1 MASNRQERLQMR
13 QRGAGT
19 RKIQAVDFGFSFGSP
34 TGAAPVPS
42 ISQRLESVPETTNA
56 AASIVDTT
64 LPDSTAPVTEQ
75 STRETPTRILRNS
88 TASTESP
95 RRSDRVSIGRVS
107 TPNNTTE
114 EQEEGRSSKRRRIST
129 KNDDLIRSAMLES
142 EAIVNPSPLVI
153 REDHQQNDEQNGV
166 DARTEFPDVPMIDM
180 ARDEDLPETTVIKQD
195 AEPRAIAKTSRRGRP
210 KSTESQANGTA
221 NPKQTADQIRRH
233 SIRQSEVNGSD
244 PPDQENSNQDGQFS
258 RTRGRQGLEKQS
270 TVEIEPEVDREPEQE
285 DRVTEPSLS
294 KRGRRRKEPEQPEM
308 VGIEPEVNR
317 EPEQEESVPQS
328 STTKRGRRRKE
339 PEQPEPEQQDEDE
352 NNEPTE
358 KASRGRRKR
367 GRPSTAENVEADEPQ
382 EEEET
387 AQTRSKRKGKNRER
401 EPEEG
406 PNVVETQ
413 ERVEE
418 AQKSKDKARRKQQ
431 PQENGESSRRR
442 GRPFLDKAQEPQ
454 PEAETT
460 DITETRPEAST
471 KPVQPANRRRGR
483 PSAGAPEERTTSG
496 QRTKRRREQDENQ
509 EPRRREGTVAITV
522 HRLANTHILDHA
534 ASDPS
539 DDEQDST
546 DELEAVGKKFPSRNG
561 VNAADVL
568 CQICKEILDKHL
580 TTLDTN
586 IASDAANQAKRS
598 EYARQRKAIEA
609 YGTQL
614 EGRLFELSELLD
626 SNFSLGVQLKKAKR
640 EAAEMRNRLL
650 EVRQQRHEITL
661 RMDAVRRKHGE
672 EENAKMSRN
681 AINNTLHNLD
691 LTLDRNRSRAD
702 DDDGTNDGN
711 GVAGLEFLLRSVSE
725 NVSSAAEGSYGGLLS
740 QVKAFNAQLEM
751 TARKLER

>member
-34 TGAAPVPS
+34 TGAAPAPS
-42 ISQRLESVPETTNA
+42 ITQRLESVPETANA
-56 AASIVDTT
+56 AVSVVDTT
-64 LPDSTAPVTEQ
+64 LPDATAPVTEQ
-75 STRETPTRILRNS
+75 STRDTPTRILRNS
-88 TASTESP
+88 TIPTESP
-95 RRSDRVSIGRVS
+95 RRSNRVSIGRVS

-129 KNDDLIRSAMLES
+129 RNDDLNRPATSES
-142 EAIVNPSPLVI
+142 EAIVNPSPLAI
-153 REDHQQNDEQNGV
+153 HEDNLQNNEQNGI
-166 DARTEFPDVPMIDM
+166 DASAEIPDVPTIDV
-180 ARDEDLPETTVIKQD
+180 ARDEDLPETTVIEQD
-195 AEPRAIAKTSRRGRP
+195 AKPQATAKTSRRGRP
-210 KSTESQANGTA
+210 KSAESQANGTA

-244 PPDQENSNQDGQFS
+244 PPDQENSNQDGQLS
-258 RTRGRQGLEKQS
+258 RARGRRGLEKQS
-270 TVEIEPEVDREPEQE
+270 TAEVEPEVSHEPEQE
-285 DRVTEPSLS
+285 DRATETGLS
-294 KRGRRRKEPEQPEM
+294 KRGRRRKEPE
-308 VGIEPEVNR
+308 
-317 EPEQEESVPQS
+317 
-328 STTKRGRRRKE
+328 
-339 PEQPEPEQQDEDE
+339 PEQQDENE

-367 GRPSTAENVEADEPQ
+367 GRPSTAENVEAGEPQ
-382 EEEET
+382 EEEGK
-387 AQTRSKRKGKNRER
+387 AQTRSKRKGKDREV
-401 EPEEG
+401 EPDER
-406 PNVVETQ
+406 PSVVETQ

-431 PQENGESSRRR
+431 PQENSESSRRR
-442 GRPFLDKAQEPQ
+442 GRPSLDKAQEPQ

-471 KPVQPANRRRGR
+471 KPIRRRRGR
-483 PSAGAPEERTTSG
+483 PSAGIAEDRTTSG
-496 QRTKRRREQDENQ
+496 ERTKRRREQDENQ

-546 DELEAVGKKFPSRNG
+546 DELEAVGKNFPSRNG

-598 EYARQRKAIEA
+598 EYARQRKTIEA

-650 EVRQQRHEITL
+650 EIRQRRHEITL

-691 LTLDRNRSRAD
+691 LTLDRNRNRAD
-702 DDDGTNDGN
+702 DDDGTNDSN
-711 GVAGLEFLLRSVSE
+711 GLAGLEFLLRSVSE